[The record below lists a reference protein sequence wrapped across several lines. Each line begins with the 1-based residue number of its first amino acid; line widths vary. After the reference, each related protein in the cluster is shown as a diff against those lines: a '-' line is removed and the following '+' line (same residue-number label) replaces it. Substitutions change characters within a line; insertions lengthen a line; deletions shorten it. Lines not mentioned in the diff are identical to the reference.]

1 MYIFY
6 RALITLTL
14 LFIISCSSQ
23 YDSIDKICLIYD
35 DVFNN
40 PALKGKSILGKH
52 EIINE
57 LIKKHVTD
65 VDAITAF
72 VAVAQ
77 ANPDDKYSL
86 FKQAAEYAL
95 KRDWDCE
102 LIKGLKGIKGVG
114 VI

>member
-6 RALITLTL
+6 RSIITLSL
-14 LFIISCSSQ
+14 IFIISCSGQ
-23 YDSIDKICLIYD
+23 YYSVDNGFDKICLIYN

-40 PALKGKSILGKH
+40 PTLKDKSTVHKY
-52 EIINE
+52 EIINV
-57 LIKKHVTD
+57 LIKKHVVD

-86 FKQAAEYAL
+86 FKQSAEYSI
-95 KRDWDCE
+95 KREWDCE
-102 LIKGLKGIKGVG
+102 LIKELAN
-114 VI
+114 